1 MTPHPADVLSAG
13 PPDAVCMPNAIV
25 HGITAETVGP
35 RARATVVLAARRSV
49 VGPFLLTGGMRRTMT
64 GMGTS
69 LARGLGG

>member
-1 MTPHPADVLSAG
+1 MPPVGNPARCSPRTPEELDAG
-13 PPDAVCMPNAIV
+13 E
-25 HGITAETVGP
+25 TAGW

-49 VGPFLLTGGMRRTMT
+49 VGPFLLTGGIGRTMT